1 MAKSAEELLIYLFD
15 EILPKHGMNLRVK
28 QKELSLEMLR
38 ALQENKLALC
48 EAEVGTGKTHAYILA
63 LTVHNIYSD
72 KKIPAV
78 ISTSTIAL
86 QKALTEEYIPQ
97 ISGILLEHHVIDKPL
112 SFVVR
117 KGKRHYV
124 CDSRLKIYETSI
136 KNLQREVDANLILE
150 LARLGEQEFDRIDLD
165 DAVLTPY
172 VKGRAS
178 LRGRYRAEIL
188 NTMPTMPVTDRLM
201 DVADFIIR
209 KKADSYFMD
218 KENVIA

>member
-86 QKALTEEYIPQ
+86 QKRN
-97 ISGILLEHHVIDKPL
+97 S
-112 SFVVR
+112 
-117 KGKRHYV
+117 
-124 CDSRLKIYETSI
+124 
-136 KNLQREVDANLILE
+136 
-150 LARLGEQEFDRIDLD
+150 
-165 DAVLTPY
+165 
-172 VKGRAS
+172 S
-178 LRGRYRAEIL
+178 LRSTKLQEPKPRNTRPSSKMWMHCWPFQWNRNNSGGMNL
-188 NTMPTMPVTDRLM
+188 NKFL
-201 DVADFIIR
+201 
-209 KKADSYFMD
+209 
-218 KENVIA
+218 